1 MFEFSKPIIV
11 SAHQPNFLPYLG
23 FFDKMKNSDIFVIR
37 DEVLFIEKDYHQR
50 NRIRINGNDNLNNPQ
65 FKWLKVPVI
74 NVNNYILHI
83 PIKKDFK
90 EKKTLWNEKILV
102 DLKAAYMGAKFF
114 NDFFPAFEDI
124 FDNSDEKL
132 ISLNMKIISLL
143 KNAFEI
149 KTKIIFASELNLKA
163 EKYDSENKNDASE
176 DLAEICK
183 KLNADVYLSGEG
195 GKNYLNLEKFK
206 EKEIEVKFQ
215 EYKHLVYSQKYPGFL
230 PNMSAIDALFCIGK
244 FPSEKIQEKFLQYP
258 KLSKS
263 CVNRE
268 NKISVGQ

>member
-90 EKKTLWNEKILV
+90 EKKTLWN
-102 DLKAAYMGAKFF
+102 
-114 NDFFPAFEDI
+114 
-124 FDNSDEKL
+124 
-132 ISLNMKIISLL
+132 
-143 KNAFEI
+143 
-149 KTKIIFASELNLKA
+149 
-163 EKYDSENKNDASE
+163 
-176 DLAEICK
+176 
-183 KLNADVYLSGEG
+183 
-195 GKNYLNLEKFK
+195 
-206 EKEIEVKFQ
+206 
-215 EYKHLVYSQKYPGFL
+215 
-230 PNMSAIDALFCIGK
+230 
-244 FPSEKIQEKFLQYP
+244 
-258 KLSKS
+258 
-263 CVNRE
+263 
-268 NKISVGQ
+268 